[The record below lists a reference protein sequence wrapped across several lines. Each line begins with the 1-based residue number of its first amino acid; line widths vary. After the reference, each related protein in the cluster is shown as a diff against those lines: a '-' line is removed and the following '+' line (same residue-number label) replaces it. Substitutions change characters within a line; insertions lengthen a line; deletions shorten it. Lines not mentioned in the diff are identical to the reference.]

1 MLDIIGY
8 TALTYGILLVMF
20 SIPALASSLKN
31 VRN

>member
-1 MLDIIGY
+1 MLDLLGY
-8 TALTYGILLVMF
+8 AALTYGFLLVVF